1 MAIFD
6 DLGSMIGGAPEAIAP
21 TWKSLVDSP
30 EKQAALMSFGL
41 QLMAGGHGDQFQRLA
56 VAGGHGME
64 AASATEAANRQQQ
77 EKTAAIA
84 RGEQEKAADRASRE
98 KVAQIGADSR
108 MDVAQTRVAGMLE
121 RAAMI
126 RQPKNDAEI
135 KFFNDQLG
143 KVSKDLER
151 DIIGGLKI
159 GGAERDQLIRA
170 RALERLEEARS
181 RGIFPNSGG
190 GGPSPLGGPESG
202 LSSQNSPGAGGT
214 KSQGGRQGSAQPADG
229 AKPPANGPTW
239 EQYSARPDI
248 QEALKDPAFREQ
260 LAAKRPDWR
269 KYLEFG
275 PGANEKAWTF
285 EGTPLMQGVEDFY
298 NRFGK
303 GYKPTIQR

>member
-64 AASATEAANRQQQ
+64 AASATEAANRQHQEKERAFAAGQQ
-77 EKTAAIA
+77 EKS
-84 RGEQEKAADRASRE
+84 ADRASRE

-170 RALERLEEARS
+170 RALERLHEAREQ
-181 RGIFPNSGG
+181 GLFAGG
-190 GGPSPLGGPESG
+190 ASKGGASNLGGPGTDGAPSNFSSGKSPLGAARGMDPSTMPAATPAPDAKATGNGSDLMSLLRGPQGEALRERILTPEG
-202 LSSQNSPGAGGT
+202 RQWLLQRRPDLQRQLEEYEKLTQTYGGT
-214 KSQGGRQGSAQPADG
+214 PR
-229 AKPPANGPTW
+229 
-239 EQYSARPDI
+239 
-248 QEALKDPAFREQ
+248 
-260 LAAKRPDWR
+260 
-269 KYLEFG
+269 
-275 PGANEKAWTF
+275 
-285 EGTPLMQGVEDFY
+285 
-298 NRFGK
+298 
-303 GYKPTIQR
+303 